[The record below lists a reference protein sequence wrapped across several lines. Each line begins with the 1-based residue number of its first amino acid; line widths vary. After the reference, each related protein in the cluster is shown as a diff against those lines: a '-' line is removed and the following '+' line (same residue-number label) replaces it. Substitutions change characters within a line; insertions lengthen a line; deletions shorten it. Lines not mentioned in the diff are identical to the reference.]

1 MTEYNIF
8 CWAKKYDDKDSFQQ
22 KRYRVFNKKVSKSRY
37 YEIREQINE
46 IFKDLEL
53 ELDKNKWIN
62 EWKKVKN
69 KQWKQLSKIPEFD
82 KKIVENI
89 IGFELDSIE

>member
-22 KRYRVFNKKVSKSRY
+22 KRYRVFNKKVGKDRY
-37 YEIREQINE
+37 YEIKKQIDE
-46 IFKDLEL
+46 IFKDLEI
-53 ELDKNKWIN
+53 D
-62 EWKKVKN
+62 EWKKVEN
-69 KQWKQLSKIPEFD
+69 KQWKQLSEIPEFD

>member
-22 KRYRVFNKKVSKSRY
+22 KRYRVFNKEVDKDRY
-37 YEIREQINE
+37 YEIREQVNK
-46 IFKDLEL
+46 IFKDLKL
-53 ELDKNKWIN
+53 ELGKNKWIN

-69 KQWKQLSKIPEFD
+69 KQWKQLSEIPEFD

>member
-8 CWAKKYDDKDSFQQ
+8 CWAKKYNDKDSFQQ
-22 KRYRVFNKKVSKSRY
+22 KRYRVFNKKVGKDRY
-37 YEIREQINE
+37 YEIKKQIDE
-46 IFKDLEL
+46 IFKDLEI
-53 ELDKNKWIN
+53 D
-62 EWKKVKN
+62 EWKKVEN
-69 KQWKQLSKIPEFD
+69 KQWKQLSEIPEFD

>member
-22 KRYRVFNKKVSKSRY
+22 KRYRVFNKKVGKDRY
-37 YEIREQINE
+37 YEIKKQIDE
-46 IFKDLEL
+46 IFKDLKI
-53 ELDKNKWIN
+53 D
-62 EWKKVKN
+62 EWKKVEN
-69 KQWKQLSKIPEFD
+69 KQWKQLSEIPEFD

>member
-8 CWAKKYDDKDSFQQ
+8 CWAKKYNDKDSFQQ
-22 KRYRVFNKKVSKSRY
+22 KRYRVFNKKVGKDRY
-37 YEIREQINE
+37 YEIKKQIDE
-46 IFKDLEL
+46 IFKDLKI
-53 ELDKNKWIN
+53 D
-62 EWKKVKN
+62 EWKKVEN
-69 KQWKQLSKIPEFD
+69 KQWKQLSEIPEFD